1 MIKKTLYFANPTRL
15 TLRNRQLMIE
25 LADNQKTSV
34 PIEDIGMVIMDHP
47 QITFTQGTMQQLI
60 LANVPVVTCDE
71 KHLPVGLMLN
81 FGGGHH
87 LHSARSAV
95 QISAKNTLK
104 KQLWAQTVR
113 AKILNQAAV
122 LEQTGVDASLMQK
135 FADDVRSG
143 DSTNREGIAAKWYW
157 ERLFDYTLEFNRAPD
172 GEAPNNLLNYGYAI
186 VRTTLARCIV
196 GTGLLPVLGIFH
208 RNQYNP
214 FCLADD
220 LMEPYRPMVDRLVLE
235 IVGEGTETETLTKE
249 IKARLL
255 ELPAMGVQIGTK
267 RYPMMIAA
275 ESTAYSFYQCL
286 AGEASQIAY
295 PTFQDH
301 VRT

>member
-1 MIKKTLYFANPTRL
+1 MIKETLYFGNPAKL
-15 TLRNRQLMIE
+15 SLRERQLWIE
-25 LADNQKTSV
+25 RPDNQKTHV
-34 PIEDIGMVIMDHP
+34 PIEDIGMIILDHQ
-47 QITFTQGTMQQLI
+47 QITITQGAMQQLI
-60 LANVPVVTCDE
+60 IANVALITCDE
-71 KHLPVGLMLN
+71 KHLPTGLTLN

-95 QISAKNTLK
+95 QITAKPTLK

-113 AKILNQAAV
+113 AKILNQAAI
-122 LEQTGVDASLMQK
+122 LQETGVDASLLRK
-135 FADDVRSG
+135 FAEEVRSG

-157 ERLFDYTLEFNRAPD
+157 ERLFDHALEFNRSPD

-186 VRTTLARCIV
+186 IRATLARCIV

-208 RNQYNP
+208 HNQYNA

-235 IVGEGTETETLTKE
+235 IVEEGTDTETLTKE
-249 IKARLL
+249 IKTRLL
-255 ELPAMGVQIGTK
+255 ELPALAVQIGEK

-286 AGEASQIAY
+286 AGEAKEILY
-295 PTFQDH
+295 PTFYDH